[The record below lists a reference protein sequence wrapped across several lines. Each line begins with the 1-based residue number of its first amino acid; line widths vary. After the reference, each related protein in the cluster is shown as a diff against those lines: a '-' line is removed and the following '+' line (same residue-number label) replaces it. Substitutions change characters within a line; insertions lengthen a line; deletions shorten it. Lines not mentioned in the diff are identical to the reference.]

1 MVADRGEAPV
11 RRVLFLCTGNVCRS
25 PMAEFLLRAH
35 KPASAQWEIA
45 SAALS
50 GADGLPATPEAVAAL
65 REWGIDMSGH
75 RSRSV
80 DAQLVEWADLI
91 VVMTAE
97 QEREVATRFPQAAGK
112 VRRLGSFGL
121 GRHDDIADPIGQP
134 LSGYRR
140 TRDLINSAVCD
151 LILELLETS
160 RGVAMQ
166 EQDSE
171 KIAMQFKIAVGADHG
186 GFEIKEAVKEY
197 LQTHKVRVVDTGCF
211 SAVSVD
217 YPDFAAQVARMV
229 SEGEVDQG
237 ILVCT
242 TGIGMSIA
250 ANKFPR
256 VRAAL
261 CMNPEMARLARR
273 HNHANVLVLS
283 GGFIT
288 TEEAIAILK
297 EWLANSGEVGGRHE
311 RRVRKIEKLERG
323 LSDPVELFYADHEIY
338 RVVVGEMKRQRD
350 NLELIASENYAS
362 RAVRE
367 ACASVFTNKYA
378 EGYPGKRWYHGCE
391 FVDEAER
398 LAIDR
403 AKELFGAEHVNVQ
416 PHSGSQANMA
426 VYFAVMDPGDTM
438 LAMSLSHGGHLT
450 HGHKVNFS
458 GRFFNVVHY
467 GVDRESEQIDYD
479 QIAELAE
486 RHRPKLICAGA
497 SAYPRIIDFKRLRQ
511 IADAVGAYLMVDMA
525 HIAGLVAAGC
535 HPNPVPYCEF
545 VTTTTH
551 KTLRGPRGGMVLC
564 QARFAADI
572 DKQVFPGIQGG
583 PLMHIIAAKAV
594 CLYEALQ
601 PSFKE
606 YCQQIIRNAQRL
618 ADSLATRGFRIVSGG
633 TDNHLML
640 VDLRDKGITGKDAA
654 EALDRAGITVN
665 KNVIPFDDKSPFVT
679 SGIRIGTPAVTT
691 RGMGV
696 EEMDVI
702 ADLVAKVLDAPADPE
717 NLRRVRGEVL
727 ALTGRFP
734 VP

>member
-1 MVADRGEAPV
+1 MAAERAKPPV
-11 RRVLFLCTGNVCRS
+11 RRLLFLCTGNVCRS
-25 PMAEFLLRAH
+25 PMAEYLLRAN

-50 GADGLPATPEAVAAL
+50 GSDGQPATPEAVAAL
-65 REWGIDMSGH
+65 RECGIDMSGH

-80 DAQLVEWADLI
+80 DTQLIDWADLI

-97 QEREVATRFPQAAGK
+97 QEREVLGRFPQAAGK
-112 VRRLGSFGL
+112 LRRLGAFGIS
-121 GRHDDIADPIGQP
+121 RQDDIADPIGQP
-134 LSGYRR
+134 LSSYRR
-140 TRDLINSAVCD
+140 TRDLINSAVSD
-151 LILELLETS
+151 LILELLEPS
-160 RGVAMQ
+160 RGVVMQ

-171 KIAMQFKIAVGADHG
+171 KIAMQLKVGVGSDHG

-197 LQTHKVRVVDTGCF
+197 LQTRKVRVVDTGCF
-211 SAVSVD
+211 AAASVD

-229 SEGEVDQG
+229 SEGEVDHG

-242 TGIGMSIA
+242 TGIGMSIV

-297 EWLANSGEVGGRHE
+297 EWMASSGETGGRHE

-323 LSDPVELFYADHEIY
+323 LSDPVELFHADHEIY

-367 ACASVFTNKYA
+367 ACSSVLTNKYA

-426 VYFAVMDPGDTM
+426 VYFAVMEPGDTM
-438 LAMSLSHGGHLT
+438 LALSLSHGGHLT

-467 GVDRESEQIDYD
+467 GVDRDSERIDYD

-486 RHRPKLICAGA
+486 KHRPKLICAGA
-497 SAYPRIIDFKRLRQ
+497 SAYPRIIDFKRLREV
-511 IADAVGAYLMVDMA
+511 ADAVGAYLMVDMA

-535 HPNPVPYCEF
+535 HPNPAPYCEF
-545 VTTTTH
+545 ITTTTH

-564 QARFAADI
+564 QARFSADI
-572 DKQVFPGIQGG
+572 DKQVFPGVQGG

-594 CLYEALQ
+594 CFYEALQ

-618 ADSLATRGFRIVSGG
+618 ADSLAARGFRIVSGG

-640 VDLRDKGITGKDAA
+640 VDLRDRGITGKDAA

-702 ADLVAKVLDAPADPE
+702 AYLIAKVLEDPADVD